1 MGESKSYL
9 FIVFALLALAPLCFS
24 YKTQGAYLYPQ
35 FYDQSCPHAQEI
47 VKLVVAKAIARDPR
61 MAASLV
67 RLLFH
72 DCFVQGCDASLLL
85 DNSGV
90 FLSEK
95 RSNPN
100 RDSVR
105 GFEVLDEIKV
115 ALEEACPLTVSCADI
130 LALAARDSTVLA
142 GGPYWEVPLGRRDS
156 LGASLSGSNNN
167 IPAPNFTFPQIL
179 GKFNAV
185 GLDLIDLV
193 ALSGLMEARIMHF
206 AAVLSSEYFAYA
218 SNALA
223 LLSPSRGA
231 TIAGLSITSISFSCM
246 RIILRQRLYNQNG
259 NGKPDLTLNP
269 AYASELRTRCPP
281 SGGDQNLFV
290 LDISSPFKFDNGYY
304 KNILA
309 YNGLLNSDEVLLTQ
323 SHASMQLVKQYAE
336 NNELFFEHFASSM
349 IKMGNISPLT
359 GNQDIFDSKNSG
371 PLFLAPKIPA
381 KIFEDDIAGDRTSDD
396 SFFTVKPVSP
406 SLFFEDDIA
415 GDGLLMIIDDDW

>member
-1 MGESKSYL
+1 MAQLKNYL
-9 FIVFALLALAPLCFS
+9 FIVFALLAVAPLCFS
-24 YKTQGAYLYPQ
+24 FKTQGGYLYPQ
-35 FYDQSCPHAQEI
+35 FYDHSCPDAQEI
-47 VKLVVAKAIARDPR
+47 VKSVVAKAVAREPR

-100 RDSVR
+100 RNSVR
-105 GFEVLDEIKV
+105 GFEVIDEIKV

-142 GGPYWEVPLGRRDS
+142 GGPYWDVPLGRRDS
-156 LGASLSGSNNN
+156 LTASLSGSNNN

-179 GKFNAV
+179 AKFNAV
-185 GLDLIDLV
+185 GLDLVDLV
-193 ALSGLMEARIMHF
+193 ALSGAHTIGDARC
-206 AAVLSSEYFAYA
+206 
-218 SNALA
+218 
-223 LLSPSRGA
+223 
-231 TIAGLSITSISFSCM
+231 TSFK
-246 RIILRQRLYNQNG
+246 QRLYN
-259 NGKPDLTLNP
+259 GKPDVTLNQ

-281 SGGDQNLFV
+281 SGGDHNLFV

-323 SHASMQLVKQYAE
+323 SHSSMQLVKQYAD
-336 NNELFFEHFASSM
+336 NNDLFFHHFANSM
-349 IKMGNISPLT
+349 INMGNISPLT
-359 GNQDIFDSKNSG
+359 ANQGEIRKVCRRVNHYY
-371 PLFLAPKIPA
+371 
-381 KIFEDDIAGDRTSDD
+381 
-396 SFFTVKPVSP
+396 
-406 SLFFEDDIA
+406 
-415 GDGLLMIIDDDW
+415 